1 GFIAMAIAR
10 MGGGEHGILFGGYDL
25 IRDSIEGGL
34 APKLIFMLLIGKI
47 LATSLS
53 IATGGSGG
61 VFAPAL
67 AIGALVGA
75 GVGGIAHAWI
85 PSIEPGTLALVGM
98 GGFFAGVAKTPIASV
113 VMVSEMTGGY
123 HMLAPLMLV
132 AVIHTLLSHRWTLYK
147 SQVLSP
153 INSPAHAGDFVIDV
167 LQSMKVR
174 DVLEE
179 IRPPTL
185 IHEDVTLRGAM
196 RIVAE
201 SHETHFPVIDD
212 EGLVGIFSLTD
223 LRRIFLEEAI
233 TDMVIVGDFMADQ
246 VATVRL
252 DDSLHD
258 VQRLMTRKQVSAV
271 PVVDAEN
278 PRKVL
283 ALLERNAIGKAYNEK
298 LAEMKAS

>member
-1 GFIAMAIAR
+1 MNDSNRLGRIQT
-10 MGGGEHGILFGGYDL
+10 DL
-25 IRDSIEGGL
+25 QR
-34 APKLIFMLLIGKI
+34 APKVLYCEGK
-47 LATSLS
+47 TD
-53 IATGGSGG
+53 
-61 VFAPAL
+61 PADDS
-67 AIGALVGA
+67 AGIGAWGLMGL
-75 GVGGIAHAWI
+75 
-85 PSIEPGTLALVGM
+85 GTLGWNGDDGPNPFSAWSRQALGWARVEEVTTSG
-98 GGFFAGVAKTPIASV
+98 PIEV
-113 VMVSEMTGGY
+113 
-123 HMLAPLMLV
+123 
-132 AVIHTLLSHRWTLYK
+132 
-147 SQVLSP
+147 
-153 INSPAHAGDFVIDV
+153 
-167 LQSMKVR
+167 
-174 DVLEE
+174 
-179 IRPPTL
+179 
-185 IHEDVTLRGAM
+185 EDVTLRGAM